1 MADAPQTPATAP
13 NLPQWNP
20 DEIFPVLAD
29 PTRRRLLLALARGG
43 PQAGALLMN
52 SVGKRLSATVKHLT
66 AMRAAGLLV
75 METDP
80 ADGRRMRYGLSPS
93 VPLVKTETGAVIDFG
108 FCLLR
113 L

>member
-1 MADAPQTPATAP
+1 MANALQTPAPVSNPAP
-13 NLPQWNP
+13 WNP

-29 PTRRRLLLALARGG
+29 PARRRLLLALARGG
-43 PQAGALLMN
+43 PQAGALLMHT
-52 SVGKRLSATVKHLT
+52 VGKRLSATVKHLT

-80 ADGRRMRYGLSPS
+80 ADGRRMRYGLSPA
-93 VPLVKTETGAVIDFG
+93 VPLMKTGTGAVIDFG